1 MRKILIDTNAYVKLL
16 AGDKTI
22 LEEINYSDRVNMSVF
37 VLGELYAGFK
47 GGNKEKENLGL
58 LRKFLDKSTV
68 QILTATN
75 ETSEVFGI
83 IKSEL
88 KKQGKPIPINDVWI
102 AAHTLETG
110 SVLITY
116 DKHFSYI
123 PGIRLWDIL

>member
-1 MRKILIDTNAYVKLL
+1 MRKILIDTNSYAKLL
-16 AGDKTI
+16 AGDKAV
-22 LEEINYSDRVNMSVF
+22 LEEINYSDMVYMSVF
-37 VLGELYAGFK
+37 VIGELYAGFK
-47 GGNKEKENLGL
+47 GGNKEKENLRL

-75 ETSEVFGI
+75 ETSEVFGN

-110 SVLITY
+110 SVLVTY
-116 DKHFSYI
+116 DKHFSHV
-123 PGIRLWDIL
+123 PGIRLWNIH